1 MTRKQSKCLK
11 TVDWPIDDRERWA
24 AATSGKRS
32 LRAKTQAAEWVEE
45 TRNNSARAWGTYLV
59 FLAAKGNLDAAQ
71 AMEQRV
77 NPEWVHAFGED
88 QVVANSLSTA
98 AMRINAML
106 NFLRATAPNTD
117 IEWLRILNR
126 HFQQDCRDQGSDHP
140 EPPRPSEL
148 LSVGID
154 LMRDADD
161 RMRIDAL
168 TAAQDYRDGLL
179 IALMALRSIRRRPW
193 SELDLGKNLFEADD
207 EYTLRLFKANSK
219 TGDQYR
225 APVPKCLVPYLRK
238 YLTIYRPILVEAYRP
253 RSSLTTNA
261 VFVSP
266 KTGRMSGTV
275 IHRQVTRWTK
285 HYLGRAV
292 PPQEF
297 RRATATEASR
307 IDPLLAYTAAAINGH
322 KGLRVGQQYY
332 DMASNRAGLRQYG
345 EILDAAGAY
354 EEGDEPAPKGTIY

>member
-1 MTRKQSKCLK
+1 MTREHPKCLK
-11 TVDWPIDDRERWA
+11 IVDWPIDDRERWA
-24 AATSGKRS
+24 AATGGKRS
-32 LRAKTQAAEWVEE
+32 LRAKTQVAEWVDA

-59 FLAAKGNLDAAQ
+59 FLAAKGYLDAAQ
-71 AMEQRV
+71 AMKQRI
-77 NPEWVHAFGED
+77 NPEWIHAFGED
-88 QVVANSLSTA
+88 QATTKSLSTTA
-98 AMRINAML
+98 IRINAIL
-106 NFLRATAPNTD
+106 NFLRATAPNAD

-126 HFQQDCRDQGSDHP
+126 QFQQDCRDQGSNNP

-148 LSVGID
+148 LGVGVD
-154 LMRDADD
+154 LMEDTDGRLQIA
-161 RMRIDAL
+161 AL
-168 TAAQDYRDGLL
+168 TAAKNYRDGLL
-179 IALMALRSIRRRPW
+179 IALMALRSVRRRPW
-193 SELDLGKNLFEADD
+193 SEMDLGTNLFAADD
-207 EYTLRLFKANSK
+207 EYTLRLLKANSK

-225 APVPKCLVPYLRK
+225 APIPKRIVPYLRK
-238 YLTIYRPILVEAYRP
+238 YLTVCRPILVEAYRL
-253 RSSLTTNA
+253 RSNLATNA

-292 PPQEF
+292 SPQEF